1 MQFLT
6 LDDVF
11 LTVAAT
17 GIFFLVEIG
26 IFILAG
32 MIWSTV
38 GEKLAQLFCQ
48 PPKLRRMTDPVTAH
62 ALADLSGVTTR
73 TITDLAKHSI
83 AVREGRGNANGLRN
97 CVK

>member
-1 MQFLT
+1 
-6 LDDVF
+6 
-11 LTVAAT
+11 
-17 GIFFLVEIG
+17 
-26 IFILAG
+26 
-32 MIWSTV
+32 V

-97 CVK
+97 CVKQPRGPAASASCILGRTGAGTGPQSSKLSTP